1 VNSLKRDINPMPQ
14 FVREALEQ
22 RDLIS
27 AYLARPPYQQND
39 YLGWISGAKRKDTQ
53 DRRLDQMLQELHQ
66 GDAYMGMSYRARV
79 NNKHAFL
86 TSKRPL

>member
-1 VNSLKRDINPMPQ
+1 VNSLKRDVNPMPG

-22 RDLIS
+22 RDLMS

-53 DRRLDQMLQELHQ
+53 KRRLDQMLQELEQ
-66 GDAYMGMSYRARV
+66 GDAYMGMRYGARG
-79 NNKHAFL
+79 
-86 TSKRPL
+86 